1 MAAMPNGT
9 VVLTRKF
16 LEGAEEYLRYW
27 PGPMTVLA
35 EADATVSDNLDNIRF
50 DVSQLPFKLK
60 LVNFAELDGEAELT
74 GAAIVLASAGH
85 QQNHVASLC
94 NRIGVPCV
102 YVTEYSLRT
111 RQQVV
116 DAGTRNWLLRL
127 RRRFWER
134 GQERRQRAAI
144 AVAQGV
150 QCNGTPTFEAYR
162 GVNSNA
168 LLFFDTRVTQEM
180 LATSEEVD
188 RRLAGCMSGRPL
200 RLLFSGRLIAM
211 KGADDLVLV
220 AKHLKEL
227 GVAFELTICG
237 DGELADRMKASI
249 VAHDLSRQVRLA
261 GVLDFHR
268 ELVPKVKHETD
279 VFVCCHRQGDP
290 SCTYLETMGCGVPIV
305 GYDNEA
311 FAGVVAASGSGWSV
325 PMNQPRL
332 LARRIQELDM
342 DRLQIAQVSRK
353 SLAFAAQHSFE
364 ATFRKR
370 IEHLQSARAHQ

>member
-1 MAAMPNGT
+1 
-9 VVLTRKF
+9 
-16 LEGAEEYLRYW
+16 
-27 PGPMTVLA
+27 
-35 EADATVSDNLDNIRF
+35 
-50 DVSQLPFKLK
+50 
-60 LVNFAELDGEAELT
+60 
-74 GAAIVLASAGH
+74 
-85 QQNHVASLC
+85 
-94 NRIGVPCV
+94 
-102 YVTEYSLRT
+102 
-111 RQQVV
+111 
-116 DAGTRNWLLRL
+116 
-127 RRRFWER
+127 
-134 GQERRQRAAI
+134 
-144 AVAQGV
+144 
-150 QCNGTPTFEAYR
+150 
-162 GVNSNA
+162 
-168 LLFFDTRVTQEM
+168 
-180 LATSEEVD
+180 
-188 RRLAGCMSGRPL
+188 
-200 RLLFSGRLIAM
+200 
-211 KGADDLVLV
+211 
-220 AKHLKEL
+220 
-227 GVAFELTICG
+227 
-237 DGELADRMKASI
+237 MKASI